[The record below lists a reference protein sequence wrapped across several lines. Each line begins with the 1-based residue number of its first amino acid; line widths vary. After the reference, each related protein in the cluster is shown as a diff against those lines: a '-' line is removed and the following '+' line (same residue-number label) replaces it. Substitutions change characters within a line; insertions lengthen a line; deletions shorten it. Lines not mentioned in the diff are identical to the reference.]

1 MTRYHKIHNEKVPFT
16 AEEEAARDAE
26 EAQWLIDKQAR
37 IDAEAAVVANKAST
51 KTKLEALG
59 LTVDE
64 IKDTFNI

>member
-1 MTRYHKIHNEKVPFT
+1 MARFKILNGINVQLT
-16 AEEEAARDAE
+16 AEEETLRDAE
-26 EAQWLIDKQAR
+26 EAQYLIDQQAR
-37 IDAEAAVVANKAST
+37 KDAEAAVVANKAST

>member
-1 MTRYHKIHNEKVPFT
+1 MINGVLMDLTP
-16 AEEEAARDAE
+16 AEEQAKLDR
-26 EAQWLIDKQAR
+26 EAQKIIDKQAR